1 MQELLLKIG
10 RGTEKPQVFLVYD
23 RKYISKRG
31 DLILV
36 YVVKSGKGEEIG
48 NFCAGRLWFYTTLTE
63 SKWLKRH
70 KRLENENT
78 RLKERERVWSLYGN
92 GQLHMR
98 DEREF
103 NRFWDDQDGV
113 RGFVVVEIQ
122 LE

>member
-48 NFCAGRLWFYTTLTE
+48 NFCAGRLCFY
-63 SKWLKRH
+63 
-70 KRLENENT
+70 N
-78 RLKERERVWSLYGN
+78 
-92 GQLHMR
+92 
-98 DEREF
+98 
-103 NRFWDDQDGV
+103 
-113 RGFVVVEIQ
+113 
-122 LE
+122 

>member
-1 MQELLLKIG
+1 MKIR

-23 RKYISKRG
+23 SKSISKKG

-48 NFCAGRLWFYTTLTE
+48 NFCAGRHWSYTTLIE
-63 SKWLKRH
+63 SKWLRRH

-92 GQLHMR
+92 GQLHTR
-98 DEREF
+98 DKREF

-113 RGFVVVEIQ
+113 RGFVVMEIQ